1 MLQTDPGLPAG
12 NSLVCAKPRGDGGT
26 PPSPFIP
33 CTSSDPAST
42 SSAMLSHSLPQ
53 QSSCWVSPHPW
64 LLEEELLLNYSSA
77 ANPKFRCSAFEAL
90 PALWVPGE
98 PEVANAQGRKS
109 PHKPCSSRLTFSSR
123 DRFSSAQP
131 SGSSIFLAA
140 ALLQDVLLL
149 PGKSFAGSRGLEE
162 GEWCD
167 SPRRT
172 GPSTQQEKFSF
183 LELFSFDL
191 RIFNYCK
198 LVSAP
203 GSVFQ
208 QWGHSCGHVDPRS
221 ASSQVRALPNVQ
233 TEQQETGQE
242 LDSRSLQ
249 VPSNSGCSVS
259 PRF

>member
-12 NSLVCAKPRGDGGT
+12 NSLVCAEPRGDGGT

-77 ANPKFRCSAFEAL
+77 ANPKFRCSAFGAL

-131 SGSSIFLAA
+131 SGSSMFLAA
-140 ALLQDVLLL
+140 ALLQDVFLL
-149 PGKSFAGSRGLEE
+149 PGESFAGSRGLEE
-162 GEWCD
+162 GNGVTAPEGLD
-167 SPRRT
+167 PAPSRRN
-172 GPSTQQEKFSF
+172 S
-183 LELFSFDL
+183 LFWNCL
-191 RIFNYCK
+191 
-198 LVSAP
+198 
-203 GSVFQ
+203 
-208 QWGHSCGHVDPRS
+208 
-221 ASSQVRALPNVQ
+221 ALI
-233 TEQQETGQE
+233 
-242 LDSRSLQ
+242 
-249 VPSNSGCSVS
+249 
-259 PRF
+259 